1 MQTLS
6 TLYGDISN
14 YVDSTQAKWV
24 TDGGVDEQWDKY
36 IWQLDSMGL
45 QDFLKIQKDA
55 YDTYN
60 KNK

>member
-1 MQTLS
+1 MNEWLEP
-6 TLYGDISN
+6 
-14 YVDSTQAKWV
+14 V
-24 TDGGVDEQWDKY
+24 TDEEWDKY
-36 IWQLDSMGL
+36 IRQLDSMGL